1 MIQHSTWQ
9 LLSRRPILDPSDNK
23 LYHTSPLGNL
33 DFMEARHKFVRH
45 RFPIRKRVFLFKRR
59 KNNKASLRKQLAYF
73 LRPSAL
79 LSKILITS
87 PLRPSPSSKDIGKVG
102 FTTFSDVRQSKFSYR
117 EGRGAHSFRR
127 TDRNLGPRDAMQPPR
142 QRACYVFVGNSRLRG
157 GGGGGGGGPV
167 YYEHVGGLS
176 ARHVTR

>member
-1 MIQHSTWQ
+1 
-9 LLSRRPILDPSDNK
+9 
-23 LYHTSPLGNL
+23 
-33 DFMEARHKFVRH
+33 MEARHKFVRH

-59 KNNKASLRKQLAYF
+59 KNKASLRKQLPYF

-117 EGRGAHSFRR
+117 EGRGAHTVS
-127 TDRNLGPRDAMQPPR
+127 TDRSQSRAARCDAATAAEGLLRVCRKFSITRRRRRRRRRRAGLLRARGRTLGAARNT
-142 QRACYVFVGNSRLRG
+142 VGNTWLRSTWVCS
-157 GGGGGGGGPV
+157 PSLAVV
-167 YYEHVGGLS
+167 YGVGGNTI
-176 ARHVTR
+176 R

>member
-59 KNNKASLRKQLAYF
+59 KNKASLRKQLPYF

-102 FTTFSDVRQSKFSYR
+102 FTTLLRRSPEQIFISRRPRCTHGFDGPIAISGRAMRCSHRGRGLATCLSEILDYAAAAEEEE
-117 EGRGAHSFRR
+117 EGRFITSTWEDSRR
-127 TDRNLGPRDAMQPPR
+127 GT
-142 QRACYVFVGNSRLRG
+142 
-157 GGGGGGGGPV
+157 
-167 YYEHVGGLS
+167 
-176 ARHVTR
+176 